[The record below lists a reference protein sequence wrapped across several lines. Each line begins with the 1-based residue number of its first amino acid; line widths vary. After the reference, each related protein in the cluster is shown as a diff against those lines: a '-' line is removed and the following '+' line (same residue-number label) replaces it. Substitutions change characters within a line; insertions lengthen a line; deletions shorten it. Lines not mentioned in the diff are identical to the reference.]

1 MILTFIISSFKL
13 DSLLHY
19 SAEIGTLLEV
29 RCVIYLGHHVDRG
42 QNVIYM

>member
-1 MILTFIISSFKL
+1 VILTFIFSSFKL

-29 RCVIYLGHHVDRG
+29 RCVIKKSLLTEKLL
-42 QNVIYM
+42 IYVV